1 MESELGAWASQGST
15 QAEAIIAVSD
25 RQGRQK
31 DIAYAATT
39 KRSMQEQKSNQSE
52 HRSKKWQG

>member
-1 MESELGAWASQGST
+1 MESELGARASQESE

-25 RQGRQK
+25 RQGRQE

-39 KRSMQEQKSNQSE
+39 KCRMQE
-52 HRSKKWQG
+52 